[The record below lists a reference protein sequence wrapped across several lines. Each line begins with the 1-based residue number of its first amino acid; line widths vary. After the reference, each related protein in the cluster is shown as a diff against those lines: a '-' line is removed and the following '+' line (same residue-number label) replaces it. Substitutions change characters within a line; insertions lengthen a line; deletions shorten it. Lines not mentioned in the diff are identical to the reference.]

1 MNVTVVGM
9 RGKTALVEYVDSGGC
24 PQRVYIPR
32 DKLAG
37 DQCDK
42 SVLDMGVRYGI
53 DWERAITLKT
63 TTRDLARALRARG
76 FWTLRDMEARPNEVL
91 GALQSAYGVDL
102 SALLRAARKQEVR

>member
-1 MNVTVVGM
+1 MNITIVGT

-24 PQRVYIPR
+24 PQRVYVPR
-32 DKLAG
+32 DKIAG

-42 SVLDMGVRYGI
+42 TVLAMGVRYGL
-53 DWERAITLKT
+53 DFEHLITLKAT
-63 TTRDLARALRARG
+63 PKDLARALRARG
-76 FWTLRDMEARPNEVL
+76 IWTLGDMEARPNEVL